1 MSSEAPGLGKT
12 PHLPLNRPLH
22 PRPRQAFGGIPL
34 LPGSLAAPLLGNE
47 GLLSRQGRENES
59 SQVKA
64 EPLENWRLGSATQD
78 VEVRALTA
86 STLPCGPALA
96 CTL

>member
-1 MSSEAPGLGKT
+1 MRPQVWVRRHICPLTARFIPDHVKRLVGFLCSLAP
-12 PHLPLNRPLH
+12 
-22 PRPRQAFGGIPL
+22 
-34 LPGSLAAPLLGNE
+34 LAAPLLGNE